1 MVLLR
6 LQMTEADIFAEP
18 TLFGSDEDYIADL
31 FDRFIMPPYSVLDR
45 KQGSWMRRKRQ
56 WLALG
61 IKSELGRAED
71 LLFSKPNEDSSE
83 AVKKIQGA
91 TDGTSVFD
99 PVIAEIAVRWFSA
112 PGGTVLDPFAGGS
125 VRGIVTSLLSRN
137 YYGID
142 LRSDQVEANREQ
154 RSIAS
159 SDFPPLWIAGDSEKV
174 LDSVEPE
181 SVDLIFSCP
190 PYFDLEVYSD
200 DPDDLSNMDWY
211 DFRSSYFGI
220 IDKAAKALKDDRFAV
235 WIIGEV
241 RDKKGFIRGLIP
253 ETIEAFRAA
262 GLNYY
267 NNGITLDPQATAAL
281 RAAPQFNSGRK
292 LITVHQHFMV
302 FVKGDPKKATDYC
315 KVGEEDD
322 ETDSFE

>member
-1 MVLLR
+1 MP
-6 LQMTEADIFAEP
+6 EADYFAEP
-18 TLFGSDEDYIADL
+18 TLFGEDSDYIADL

-45 KQGSWMRRKRQ
+45 KQGSWMRRKKQ

-61 IKSELGRAED
+61 IKSELGR
-71 LLFSKPNEDSSE
+71 SE
-83 AVKKIQGA
+83 NLIWAPVGDNPSDMVQRMRGVVE
-91 TDGTSVFD
+91 GTSVFD
-99 PVIAEIAVRWFSA
+99 PVIVELAVRWYSA
-112 PGGTVLDPFAGGS
+112 PEGTVLDPFAGGS
-125 VRGIVTSLLSRN
+125 VRGIVTSLLGRN

-142 LRSDQVEANREQ
+142 LRADQVEANREQ

-159 SDFPPLWIAGDSEKV
+159 PDFPPLWVAGDSEKV

-211 DFRSSYFGI
+211 DFRSSYYGI
-220 IDKAAKALKDDRFAV
+220 IDKAAKTLKEDRFAV

-281 RAAPQFNSGRK
+281 RANRFFNSGRK
-292 LITVHQHFMV
+292 LVTVHQHFMV
-302 FVKGDPKKATDYC
+302 FVKGDPKRATDYC
-315 KVGEEDD
+315 KAGEEDD
-322 ETDSFE
+322 DESDSLD